1 MSIIRL
7 TFLILLCDLFIHCKT
22 NPETQFTK
30 QEHDC
35 AYFKTGTFSLIDS
48 EKNLN
53 TTIVRTDS
61 LQTET
66 NNITGAV
73 TKASVT
79 WTDSCTYQMTYL
91 ESSSEAAGNII
102 GKTLVVRMVN
112 IENETYNYTAKLKG
126 SNYTSGNSI
135 TKIN

>member
-1 MSIIRL
+1 MNLIR
-7 TFLILLCDLFIHCKT
+7 FLFLFVLCSLIVQCKT
-22 NPETQFTK
+22 NPDAQNSE

-53 TTIVRTDS
+53 TTIVRTDG

-79 WTDSCTYQMTYL
+79 WTDSCTYEMTYL

-112 IENETYNYTAKLKG
+112 IENETYNYTAKLRG
-126 SNYTSGNSI
+126 SNYTSGNII
-135 TKIN
+135 TKIK